1 MKAGEEMNYTIK
13 RVDENK
19 AVMEMEDGSKVTII
33 FREEDNPDIEDIVT
47 NNLMMSYEARMKEM
61 DYKIYRNKSK
71 KAIDDT
77 NETVYNKSVL
87 NTYLL

>member
-1 MKAGEEMNYTIK
+1 MNYTIK

-47 NNLMMSYEARMKEM
+47 NNLMMSYEQRMKEM